1 MRFTRDQE
9 RRHAAAMLPRR
20 SVTLLTL
27 RLVGALHT
35 HAGVLRPIPSL
46 PRARRAVGQLD
57 PDAPLDIFGRAAVVG
72 GSDGADESAVL
83 PGSQSTEAVVKVY
96 AVHSSVSP
104 QLPWTVGSQEESTGS
119 GFAIEHGGR
128 RCIMTNAHVV
138 ADSTFVEVRK
148 SGDARKYAATRIKVS
163 HECDLATLAVDDD
176 RFWTGVTPLTF
187 GSVPS
192 LQDEVSVVGYPEG
205 GEGVSVT
212 VGVVSRIEIQRYAH
226 SGANLLAIQIDAAIN
241 PGNSG
246 GPALDDNGAVI
257 GVAFQNQQ
265 DSQNI
270 GYMIPVPTI
279 SHFLD
284 DTVPADAAD
293 AVAAAAAPA
302 GANGSLMTPP
312 VSSSMT
318 PTERCEGFCSLG
330 IYWQALE
337 NEQLRAYYKLD
348 DAAHTG
354 VLVRGVAPLAAASD
368 YLQRDDVL
376 LALEGN
382 PIAND
387 GSFAV
392 GAQERLSFQHLI
404 HVRFPRETV
413 SLRVL
418 RAGQALELAVP
429 VQPLRRL
436 VPATVYDMP
445 QPYFVYGGFA
455 FVGLSEPYLH
465 EWGDDW
471 QSDAPQDLVH
481 LAMTGVQHRTR
492 AHRPRALLPSLGRHR
507 CCRCSCCWLAAAGW
521 RLLPLA
527 PRSRESTMRRR
538 LPFQPSR
545 QTPRRAPRCA
555 EEKHS
560 VSLPECLAC
569 WGRQRPF
576 LKLICACGGEPCLQ
590 LLPLTF
596 LRTPE
601 LPRRYR

>member
-1 MRFTRDQE
+1 M
-9 RRHAAAMLPRR
+9 
-20 SVTLLTL
+20 TLLTL

-302 GANGSLMTPP
+302 GANGSSLTP
-312 VSSSMT
+312 MERCE

-368 YLQRDDVL
+368 YLQRDDVI
-376 LALEGN
+376 LALEDN

-418 RAGQALELAVP
+418 RAGQTLELAVP

-481 LAMTGVQHRTR
+481 LAMTGVQHRKR
-492 AHRPRALLPSLGRHR
+492 ATPARTAATAGTAAAAAAPAVAAAAP
-507 CCRCSCCWLAAAGW
+507 AAGW
-521 RLLPLA
+521 LLAGWLLLPLA
-527 PRSRESTMRRR
+527 PRSREATMRRR

-545 QTPRRAPRCA
+545 QTPRRAPRCG

-576 LKLICACGGEPCLQ
+576 LKLICACGGEPC
-590 LLPLTF
+590 
-596 LRTPE
+596 
-601 LPRRYR
+601 